1 VLGKYLAM
9 RRHSWLASSVRFAVV
24 AGIALFAVA
33 ACGRT
38 STTITAKPTG
48 GAGPI
53 ILTPRATSPR
63 SSPEPT
69 SAPAT
74 PSPRP
79 TTSAPAT
86 PSPRPTTSAS
96 PAAAPV
102 GADCGAVVPA
112 NGRGSLGSVRAERAI
127 TATSGNPRLS
137 VFIAA
142 VRSARLERTLNSR
155 GPYTLVI
162 PDNSA
167 FAALT
172 KAQILRLR
180 NSGELEK
187 IVKYHTAPA
196 AIGPHQ
202 FATGATPKTLQGEP
216 LRLSQTGSVYK
227 VNGATVLCGNIRTSN
242 ATVYIVNKVLLP
254 PR

>member
-1 VLGKYLAM
+1 MRRALGKYLAM
-9 RRHSWLASSVRFAVV
+9 RRHSWLASSARFAVV

-38 STTITAKPTG
+38 STTIVAKPTG

-53 ILTPRATSPR
+53 ILTPRATAPR
-63 SSPEPT
+63 SS
-69 SAPAT
+69 AG
-74 PSPRP
+74 P
-79 TTSAPAT
+79 TTSAP
-86 PSPRPTTSAS
+86 

-102 GADCGAVVPA
+102 GAHCGAVVPA
-112 NGRGSLGSVRAERAI
+112 TGRGSLGSVGSEKAI

-142 VRSARLERTLNSR
+142 VRSARLERALNSR
-155 GPYTLVI
+155 GSYTLVI

-167 FAALT
+167 FAALP
-172 KAQILRLR
+172 KAQIPRLR
-180 NSGELEK
+180 NPGQLRK
-187 IVKYHTAPA
+187 IIKYHTVPGT
-196 AIGPHQ
+196 IGPQQ
-202 FATGATPKTLQGEP
+202 FASGASPKTLQGKP
-216 LRLSQTGSVYK
+216 LRLSQAGSVYK

-242 ATVYIVNKVLLP
+242 AAVYIVNKVLLP

>member
-1 VLGKYLAM
+1 M

-53 ILTPRATSPR
+53 ILTPRATAPR
-63 SSPEPT
+63 SS
-69 SAPAT
+69 AG
-74 PSPRP
+74 PS
-79 TTSAPAT
+79 
-86 PSPRPTTSAS
+86 TSAS

-112 NGRGSLGSVRAERAI
+112 KGRGSLGSVGTERAI

-142 VRSARLERTLNSR
+142 VRSARLQRTLNSR
-155 GPYTLVI
+155 GSYTLVI

-167 FAALT
+167 FAALPQ
-172 KAQILRLR
+172 AQTLRLR
-180 NSGELEK
+180 KSGQLQK
-187 IVKYHTAPA
+187 IVRYHTVPA
-196 AIGPHQ
+196 MIGPHQ
-202 FATGATPKTLQGEP
+202 FATGATPKTLQGKP

-242 ATVYIVNKVLLP
+242 ASVYIVNKVLLP